1 MENQLNHKSYVELI
15 ENLKKQISQAR
26 IKAHLAVNKEMIT
39 LYWHIGKQILERQNS
54 QGWGTKV
61 IENISKDLRAE
72 FPEMKGLSARNLVY
86 MQTFAKAYPD
96 FSITQEVLAQITWY
110 HNITLLDK
118 VKNYEERLWYVHET
132 AKNGWSRNVLV
143 AQIQTG
149 LYKRQGK
156 SVNNFQNTL
165 PSPQSDL
172 AQSIIK
178 DPYNLEFLDIQG
190 KVAERELE
198 NKLIDHIRN
207 FLLELGQGF
216 AFIGNQYHIE
226 LEGEDY
232 YIDLLF
238 YHVKLKCYVVIEL
251 KTGKFKPEYAGKLN
265 FYLNLIDRQIK
276 DKSDNPTIG
285 LILCEDKKNIIVE
298 YAIEGINKPMGVS
311 EFKLTEKLPERLKQY
326 LPTEEVLANL
336 KQ

>member
-1 MENQLNHKSYVELI
+1 
-15 ENLKKQISQAR
+15 
-26 IKAHLAVNKEMIT
+26 
-39 LYWHIGKQILERQNS
+39 
-54 QGWGTKV
+54 
-61 IENISKDLRAE
+61 
-72 FPEMKGLSARNLVY
+72 MKGLSARNLVY

-118 VKNYEERLWYVHET
+118 VKNYEERHWYVHET

-172 AQSIIK
+172 AREIIK

-190 KVAERELE
+190 KFHERELE
-198 NKLIDHIRN
+198 EKLIDHIRK

-216 AFIGNQYHIE
+216 AFIGNQYH
-226 LEGEDY
+226 LTLDDEDY
-232 YIDLLF
+232 YLDMLM

-251 KTGKFKPEYAGKLN
+251 KTGKFKPEYAGKMN
-265 FYLNLIDRQIK
+265 FYLNLMDRQIK
-276 DKSDNPTIG
+276 DASDNPTIG
-285 LILCEDKKNIIVE
+285 LILCEDKKNITVE

-311 EFKLTEKLPERLKQY
+311 QFKLTEKLPD
-326 LPTEEVLANL
+326 NL
-336 KQ
+336 KEFLPSPEEITKIK